1 MPEVHDTPSSPVAI
15 VTGANGAIGAASARR
30 LVEDG
35 WRVGLIGRDESAL
48 EHLAAQLGAPA
59 HVLVADPTD
68 ATALDAAVS
77 GVIDRLGSPSGL
89 VHAVG
94 STLLKPAH
102 AIADADFDAVIAANL
117 TSAFY
122 ALRAFVRAVP
132 RGSSGSA
139 VLFSSAATQIGL
151 VNHEAIA
158 AAKGGVD
165 GLVTAAAA
173 TYAARGIRVNAVA
186 PGLVRS
192 RLTSRLVENEATLR
206 ASEAMHPLGRVGEAA
221 DIAGV
226 VSFLLSPAAGW
237 ITGQHIAVDG
247 GLSSI
252 KLPPAPSRPTAPRP
266 AA

>member
-1 MPEVHDTPSSPVAI
+1 MTAPVAI
-15 VTGANGAIGAASARR
+15 VTGATGAIGAASAQR
-30 LVEDG
+30 LAADG
-35 WRVGLIGRDESAL
+35 WTVALLGRDAGAL
-48 EHLAAQLGAPA
+48 DRLAAAMGGSARAFPA
-59 HVLVADPTD
+59 DATDPTS
-68 ATALDAAVS
+68 LDAAVARAVS
-77 GVIDRLGSPSGL
+77 ELGVPRGL

-102 AIADADFDAVIAANL
+102 TISDAEFDEVIATNL

-132 RGSSGSA
+132 RSESGSA
-139 VLFSSAATQIGL
+139 VLFSSAATRIGL

-173 TYAARGIRVNAVA
+173 TYAARGIRVNAIA

-206 ASEAMHPLGRVGEAA
+206 ASEAMHPLGRVGEASDLSGLVA
-221 DIAGV
+221 
-226 VSFLLSPAAGW
+226 FLLSPAAAW

-247 GLSSI
+247 GLSGI
-252 KLPPAPSRPTAPRP
+252 KPPPRLSRTAPP
-266 AA
+266 G

>member
-1 MPEVHDTPSSPVAI
+1 MSSPVAI

-35 WRVGLIGRDESAL
+35 WGVGLIGRDESAL
-48 EHLAAQLGAPA
+48 EQVASSLGSRA
-59 HVLVADPTD
+59 HVFAADPTD
-68 ATALDAAVS
+68 PTALGTAVS
-77 GVIDRLGSPSGL
+77 SVGDRLGPPVGL

-102 AIADADFDAVIAANL
+102 AIADVDFDAIITANL

-139 VLFSSAATQIGL
+139 VFFSSAATQIGL

-173 TYAARGIRVNAVA
+173 TYAARGIRINAVA

-206 ASEAMHPLGRVGEAA
+206 VSEAMHPLGRVGEAV
-221 DIAGV
+221 DIAGIV
-226 VSFLLSPAAGW
+226 AFLLSPAADW

-247 GLSSI
+247 GLSSA
-252 KLPPAPSRPTAPRP
+252 KLPPASSRPTAMPPRS
-266 AA
+266 